1 MATTFTRTTFALA
14 IAAPALLFLSSATP
28 QALPDV
34 SERGGVAI
42 IDNLPTPRDCGS
54 CHGFD
59 PQPEPPGFP
68 DPGSTVGIGNPND
81 LPPARQFNPQPD
93 PPSIS
98 AADTAP

>member
-1 MATTFTRTTFALA
+1 MATTFTRTTFAIA
-14 IAAPALLFLSSATP
+14 IAAPALLFLGAGSA
-28 QALPDV
+28 QARSDV
-34 SERGGVAI
+34 SERGVVAI

-54 CHGFD
+54 CHGF
-59 PQPEPPGFP
+59 

-98 AADTAP
+98 AADKAP